1 MGFEIFLSLQQ
12 TQRKPQEA
20 LANPEVE
27 LKAAWQAFASNR
39 GPPADMPEDAIVL
52 RGRLGRPKL
61 GLRELGVWIEKT
73 RQGNLLQVKVNNKM
87 RRLENQIFNILSLD
101 QFKKDIWK
109 CRNSETRNFNISIG
123 ENTKG
128 YDLTN
133 AVMKMINAEEL
144 TMKPG
149 GEYFV
154 KLANGHDIDADEAVL
169 LKSTPNGFLT
179 FDNTLFHPLDS
190 RETTL
195 TREVFSDQL

>member
-1 MGFEIFLSLQQ
+1 MDCMSH
-12 TQRKPQEA
+12 
-20 LANPEVE
+20 
-27 LKAAWQAFASNR
+27 
-39 GPPADMPEDAIVL
+39 PAIEHKNI
-52 RGRLGRPKL
+52 KE
-61 GLRELGVWIEKT
+61 GLEY
-73 RQGNLLQVKVNNKM
+73 
-87 RRLENQIFNILSLD
+87 FCD
-101 QFKKDIWK
+101 DIWK